1 VTEQS
6 PSAEALEI
14 ADRIRAPNGMKCAA
28 EIDAL
33 VKQRVF
39 AERNWWQNRERQRLE
54 QISTLQKTVQGF
66 QRALAERP
74 APAVVDYTERAREE
88 ELQELWLDL
97 IEKDDRISPEEY
109 PDMAL
114 LTREEFFGY
123 LKHYAS
129 TVASEVLK

>member
-1 VTEQS
+1 MTEQP

-14 ADRIRAPNGMKCAA
+14 AERIRAPNRMKCAA

-33 VKQRVF
+33 VKQRVS
-39 AERNWWQNRERQRLE
+39 AERSWWQNRERQRLE

-66 QRALAERP
+66 QRAQAERP
-74 APAVVDYTERAREE
+74 APKGPQRLME
-88 ELQELWLDL
+88 ELWLDL
-97 IEKDDRISPEEY
+97 VEKDDRTSPKEY

-129 TVASEVLK
+129 AVASEVLK